1 MLKQDSVLERLMPA
15 LDLALGLR
23 MIRRSVD
30 MLDVLLVQ
38 PIGRIARDIRRAV
51 VRQKPWLVNYVH
63 LIEPGR
69 RQRQI
74 ECGGDILRFHSRA
87 ELPGDYEAREVVE
100 HGGEI
105 VPAQP
110 VIL

>member
-1 MLKQDSVLERLMPA
+1 MLKQDLVLERLMPA

-38 PIGRIARDIRRAV
+38 PIGKIARDIRRAV
-51 VRQKPWLVNYVH
+51 VRQKPWPVNYVH
-63 LIEPGR
+63 LIEPDAANAR
-69 RQRQI
+69 SSVAVTSCAFI
-74 ECGGDILRFHSRA
+74 ARA
-87 ELPGDYEAREVVE
+87 ELPGDNEAREVVE

-105 VPAQP
+105 VPAP
-110 VIL
+110 AR

>member
-38 PIGRIARDIRRAV
+38 PIGKIARDIRRAV
-51 VRQKPWLVNYVH
+51 VRQKPWPVNYVH
-63 LIEPGR
+63 L
-69 RQRQI
+69 
-74 ECGGDILRFHSRA
+74 DRA
-87 ELPGDYEAREVVE
+87 RTPPNARSSVAVTSCAFIVAQSFQATMKREKSSSTVE
-100 HGGEI
+100 R
-105 VPAQP
+105 
-110 VIL
+110 